1 MLVINLNIFLP
12 EILDIIFM
20 KFINEIL
27 TAIDIFST
35 PTNLIYKND
44 NKVSSNF
51 SKFISIL
58 FFTYVSFIFL
68 NSFKI

>member
-1 MLVINLNIFLP
+1 
-12 EILDIIFM
+12 M
-20 KFINEIL
+20 KLINEIL

-35 PTNLIYKND
+35 PTYLIYKND